1 MQLERL
7 RNLGIVAHID
17 AGKTTVSERFLF
29 FAGVEHRI
37 GEVDEGTTVMDWMEE
52 ERERGITITAAA
64 TTLPWRGHRLNLID
78 TPGHVDFTIE
88 VERCLRVLDGAV
100 LVIDAVAGVQAQT
113 ETVWRQMRRHRVP
126 AVVFVNKCDRPGADF
141 LAATA
146 SLQRRLEA
154 PAVPVQYPL
163 LRDGVFSGT
172 VDLLTRRAFS
182 YPLDPLAGGR
192 EPVEVDLPAALA
204 DEVGVLRAELLE
216 ALAEDDEQL
225 MAAVLEEREPDA
237 GLLEAVLRRRTLAGT
252 LVPVLCGAALRNA
265 GIQPL
270 LDAVVALLPSPS
282 DVPAVSGLD
291 PASGAPL
298 SRSPDG
304 AAPLTALAFKLQSDS
319 HGDLAFVRVYAG
331 TLRAGDQVLNPRV
344 QRKERVQRLVRLHAN
359 ARESIEQA
367 GPGDIVAVTGL
378 KFTGTGDTLCAL
390 DAPIVL
396 EALSFPEPVITM
408 VVEPKSSADRDKLR
422 AALSRLAREDPSF
435 REREDEDTGQWYVSG
450 MGELHL
456 EIVLHRLESEF
467 KLAVNVGQPRVA
479 YREAPRSPSRGAG
492 RVERTLGTKDVF
504 GAVELEV
511 APRTE
516 GAGGGGV
523 AVEFA
528 PGIAVPQ
535 AFRPAVAQALELAAL
550 VGPRFGY
557 PLVGASVRVVGG
569 ESHPAKD
576 AELGFVQA
584 AALALRQALSEANVD
599 LLEPV
604 MRFDIQAPEEFTS
617 GILADLNAR
626 RADIESVGAEDRLQ
640 TIQGTVPLAHMFGY
654 ATAVRS
660 LSQGRASY
668 TLRPSGFRPVPEEE
682 LAPRGLVWA

>member
-29 FAGVEHRI
+29 FSGVEHKI

-64 TTLPWRGHRLNLID
+64 TSLPWRQHRLNLID

-126 AVVFVNKCDRPGADF
+126 AVAFVNKCDRPGADY

-146 SLQRRLEA
+146 SLKRRLGA
-154 PAVPVQYPL
+154 PALPVQVPFKVEGAFG
-163 LRDGVFSGT
+163 GV
-172 VDLLTRRAFS
+172 VDLLTQRAFS
-182 YPLDPLAGGR
+182 YPLDPAVGEAL
-192 EPVEVDLPAALA
+192 EVRPPEDVA

-216 ALAEDDEQL
+216 ALADEDDAL
-225 MAAVLEEREPDA
+225 MAQLLEEREPALD
-237 GLLEAVLRRRTLAGT
+237 ELRRALRKRTLAGT
-252 LVPVLCGAALRNA
+252 LVPVLCGSALRNA

-270 LDAVVALLPSPS
+270 LDAVVDYLPSPA
-282 DVPAVSGLD
+282 DVPPVAGSVPRGGERALRPSD
-291 PASGAPL
+291 P
-298 SRSPDG
+298 
-304 AAPLTALAFKLQSDS
+304 AAPLTALAFKLQTDS
-319 HGDLAFVRVYAG
+319 HGDLTFLRVYAG
-331 TLRAGDQVLNPRV
+331 TLAAGDQVLNPRTGK
-344 QRKERVQRLVRLHAN
+344 KERVNRLVRMHAN
-359 ARESIEQA
+359 ARESIERA
-367 GPGDIVAVTGL
+367 GPGDIVAATGL
-378 KFTGTGDTLCAL
+378 KFAATGDTLCAPE
-390 DAPIVL
+390 APILL
-396 EALSFPEPVITM
+396 ESLAFPEPVITM
-408 VVEPKSSADRDKLR
+408 VVEPVSSADRDKLR
-422 AALSRLAREDPSF
+422 AALARLARVDPSF
-435 REREDEDTGQWYVSG
+435 HEREDQDTGQWYVSG

-456 EIVLHRLESEF
+456 EVVLHRLESEF
-467 KLAVNVGQPRVA
+467 HVPVNVGQPRVA
-479 YREAPRSPSRGAG
+479 YREAPRALARGAA
-492 RVERTLGTKDVF
+492 RVERILGGKEVF

-511 APRTE
+511 EPRPAADGAP
-516 GAGGGGV
+516 AV

-528 PGIAVPQ
+528 PDAPVPQ
-535 AFRPAVAQALELAAL
+535 AFRPAVAEALGLAAM

-557 PLVGASVRVVGG
+557 PLVDALVRVVGG
-569 ESHPAKD
+569 ESNPRID

-584 AALALRQALSEANVD
+584 AVQALRQATSESAVD

-604 MRFDIQAPEEFTS
+604 MRFEIQVPEEFTS

-626 RADIESVGAEDRLQ
+626 RAEVESVGVEERLQ
-640 TIQGTVPLAHMFGY
+640 TVAGTVPLVHMFGY

-668 TLRPSGFRPVPEEE
+668 TLRPAGFRAVPEEE
-682 LAPRGLVWA
+682 LAPRGLVWT